1 MNVIIVGC
9 GRVGAELA
17 LLLSRRGHDVT
28 VIDHVGSSFSH
39 LDPAYRGRTIEAEPL
54 AEGVL
59 EKAGIRE
66 TQALASVTNSDPV
79 NAVVAHV
86 ARTIY
91 GVPSVVA
98 RNYDPRWRALHE
110 AMGLTSV
117 SSTAWGAQRIE
128 ELLERPRLR
137 AVFSAGNGE
146 VELYEVA
153 VPEAWAGRTLA
164 ALVGGIPCSP
174 VALTRGGRASLP
186 EADRVLNEGD
196 IVHVTATLEGAGRLG
211 RRLEG
216 GEA

>member
-1 MNVIIVGC
+1 MNVIVVGC

-17 LLLSRRGHDVT
+17 LVLSRRGHAVT

-54 AEGVL
+54 SEGVL
-59 EKAGIRE
+59 ERAGIRE
-66 TQALASVTNSDPV
+66 AQALATVTNSDAV

-86 ARTIY
+86 ARAVY
-91 GVPSVVA
+91 AVPNVVA
-98 RNYDPRWRALHE
+98 RNYDPRWRTLHE
-110 AMGLTSV
+110 TMGLPSV

-128 ELLERPRLR
+128 ELLESPRLR

-153 VPEAWAGRTLA
+153 VPPGWAGRTLA
-164 ALVGGIPCSP
+164 DLVAGIPCSA
-174 VALTRGGRASLP
+174 VSLAHGGRASLP
-186 EADRVLNEGD
+186 GQEATLAEGD
-196 IVHVTATLEGAGRLG
+196 VVHLAATIEGADLLS

-216 GEA
+216 REA

>member
-1 MNVIIVGC
+1 MSVIVVGC
-9 GRVGAELA
+9 GRVGSELA
-17 LLLSRRGHDVT
+17 FILGRRGRDVT

-66 TQALASVTNSDPV
+66 AQALAAVTNSDAV

-86 ARTIY
+86 ARTVY
-91 GVPSVVA
+91 GVPNVVA

-110 AMGLTSV
+110 AMGLQSV

-128 ELLERPRLR
+128 ELLESTRLR

-153 VPEAWAGRTLA
+153 VPERWAGRTLA
-164 ALVGGIPCSP
+164 QLVDGIACSP
-174 VALTRGGRASLP
+174 VSLTHGGRASLP
-186 EADRVLNEGD
+186 EPGRVLAAGD
-196 IVHVTATLEGAGRLG
+196 VVHVAAAIEGADLLG
-211 RRLEG
+211 RRLL

>member
-17 LLLSRRGHDVT
+17 LRLSRRGHDVT
-28 VIDHVGSSFSH
+28 VIDHIGSSFSH

-59 EKAGIRE
+59 EKAGIRQA
-66 TQALASVTNSDPV
+66 QALATVTNSDPV

-86 ARTIY
+86 ARTVY
-91 GVPSVVA
+91 GVPNVVA

-153 VPEAWAGRTLA
+153 VPETWVGRTLD
-164 ALVGGIPCSP
+164 ALVAGIPCSP
-174 VALTRGGRASLP
+174 VSLTRGGRASLP
-186 EADRVLNEGD
+186 EPERVLSAGD
-196 IVHVTATLEGAGRLG
+196 ILHVTATLEGAGRLG